1 MNRPV
6 RLSDE
11 HVHARLPALPGWT
24 YQDGKLLREFR
35 FKDFSAAFAFMT
47 RSAMRAEQL
56 DHHPDW
62 FNVYNRVKVQLST
75 HDANGVTDLDFLL
88 AEAMNG
94 FAAGGGVQ

>member
-1 MNRPV
+1 MNRPARLNDETV
-6 RLSDE
+6 YARLS
-11 HVHARLPALPGWT
+11 ALPGWSH
-24 YQDGKLLREFR
+24 QDGKLLREFR

-47 RSAMRAEQL
+47 RSALRAEQL

-75 HDANGVTDLDFLL
+75 HDAGGVTELDFLL

-94 FAAGGGVQ
+94 FAAGSANQ